1 MNTLNIAATDDTPL
15 VNFNETDSSLKISG
29 RSMPEDA
36 ISFYTPIIRWIEEC
50 QTTGF
55 GLSQIDFHFEFL
67 STSSTKQ
74 IMKVFQTVN
83 KINVTKEIKVN
94 WLYDENDIN
103 MKRTGELLLKLV
115 QFNMNFSEVGAGK
128 L

>member
-36 ISFYTPIIRWIEEC
+36 ISFYTPIIQWLEEC

-83 KINVTKEIKVN
+83 KINVTKEINQNVTIQTVTQWVTKS
-94 WLYDENDIN
+94 
-103 MKRTGELLLKLV
+103 G
-115 QFNMNFSEVGAGK
+115 SGAESTK
-128 L
+128 FLC

>member
-1 MNTLNIAATDDTPL
+1 MNSINIAATDDTPL
-15 VNFNETDSSLKISG
+15 VNLNETDSSLKISG

-36 ISFYTPIIRWIEEC
+36 ISFYTPIILWLEEC
-50 QTTGF
+50 LTKGF

-74 IMKVFQTVN
+74 VMKVFQVIDR
-83 KINVTKEIKVN
+83 INMASEVKVN
-94 WLYDENDIN
+94 WLYDVNDTN

-115 QFNMNFSEVGAGK
+115 QFKMNFSEVSAS
-128 L
+128 

>member
-1 MNTLNIAATDDTPL
+1 
-15 VNFNETDSSLKISG
+15 
-29 RSMPEDA
+29 
-36 ISFYTPIIRWIEEC
+36 
-50 QTTGF
+50 
-55 GLSQIDFHFEFL
+55 
-67 STSSTKQ
+67 
-74 IMKVFQTVN
+74 MKVFQTVN